1 MRSGHLRWLWPY
13 LRARLPALA
22 AVAALAVVASLLSI
36 ALPYLTKEIVDQGL
50 LAHDFHR
57 LERLC
62 WAILAIA
69 AAGFAIGALN
79 RWLYVRASADVLFAL
94 REDLYA
100 HLVSLPP
107 ALQRRRAVGDLVTRL
122 DGDVAEIQRFGT
134 DTVLAFVNGALA
146 LGATAAIM
154 IYMSWRLALIAAA
167 ALPLQLALR
176 QLARPW
182 ITARTRAVREQTS
195 AIAHFLYETLS
206 ATKAI
211 QAYGAERH
219 ESARLAGLNRTYL
232 GRLLAQQMLNFTVGG
247 VSNLLS
253 HGATAAVFLVG
264 GYRVIH
270 GETSVGT
277 LVAFV
282 AYMARG
288 TGSAVSLLNL
298 VTASQRARVSLDRVR
313 ELLEPGEPGV
323 AAVASPVES
332 ADPDEPASSAH
343 PVAYADPRA
352 GAARRRRRGELSFER
367 VRLGVAVC
375 GRPLLADTTLVF
387 DAGAKIVIHG
397 DSGAG
402 KSTLV
407 DALCRFVPLDAGR
420 IRLDGRDVATLA
432 PRALRRAVAVLVTE
446 PAIFRASLFENL
458 RYGRFDAPESAV
470 LRAARRAGVEAIA
483 DRLPSGYASLLGEHG
498 RELSTGERQRVA
510 LVRALLRD
518 PDVLVLDE
526 ALANLD
532 AAAAVELLHL
542 IDEQFGDR
550 TRIVVTHVP
559 SRVPSPDAVYEL
571 RDATLVRCDDRRA
584 RA

>member
-1 MRSGHLRWLWPY
+1 MRSRAVRWLWPY
-13 LRARLPALA
+13 LRPRLPALG

-50 LAHDFHR
+50 LARDFHR
-57 LERLC
+57 LAQLC
-62 WAILAIA
+62 LAILALA
-69 AAGFAIGALN
+69 VAGFAIGALN
-79 RWLYVRASADVLFAL
+79 RWLYVRVSADVLFAL

-107 ALQRRRAVGDLVTRL
+107 TIQRRRTVGDLVTRL

-154 IYMSWRLALIAAA
+154 IYMNWRLALIAAA

-176 QLARPW
+176 QVARPW

-195 AIAHFLYETLS
+195 AIAQFLYETLA

-211 QAYGAERH
+211 QGYGAEAH
-219 ESARLAGLNRTYL
+219 ESSRLARLNRAYL
-232 GRLLAQQMLNFTVGG
+232 ARLLAQQMLNFTVGG

-264 GYRVIH
+264 GYGVIH

-298 VTASQRARVSLDRVR
+298 VTAYQRARVSLDRVR
-313 ELLEPGEPGV
+313 ELLELDAPATPTVIATPTVV
-323 AAVASPVES
+323 AA
-332 ADPDEPASSAH
+332 PA
-343 PVAYADPRA
+343 P
-352 GAARRRRRGELSFER
+352 AAAAPSCERRRGELRLER
-367 VRLGVAVC
+367 VRLGTAIC
-375 GRPLLADTTLVF
+375 GRTLLADTTLSIE
-387 DAGAKIVIHG
+387 AGTKIVIHG
-397 DSGAG
+397 ESGVG

-420 IRLDGRDVATLA
+420 ILLDGRDIATTE
-432 PRALRRAVAVLVTE
+432 PHALRRAVAVLVTE
-446 PAIFRASLFENL
+446 PVIFRASLFDNL
-458 RYGRFDAPESAV
+458 RYGRFDAPESEV
-470 LRAARRAGVEAIA
+470 LRAARRAGVDTIA
-483 DRLPSGYASLLGEHG
+483 ERLPAGYAALLGEHG
-498 RELSTGERQRVA
+498 RELSTGERQRIA

-532 AAAAVELLHL
+532 AAAAVGLLHA
-542 IDEQFGDR
+542 IDEQFADR
-550 TRIVVTHVP
+550 TRIVVTHAP
-559 SRVPSPDAVYEL
+559 ARVPTPDAVYEL
-571 RDATLVRCDDRRA
+571 RDATLVRQDARRSHA
-584 RA
+584 

>member
-69 AAGFAIGALN
+69 GAGFAIGALN

-232 GRLLAQQMLNFTVGG
+232 GRLLAQQVLNFTVGG

-298 VTASQRARVSLDRVR
+298 VTASQRARVSLERVR
-313 ELLEPGEPGV
+313 ELLEPGESAESGESGV
-323 AAVASPVES
+323 AAVASSVDAPE
-332 ADPDEPASSAH
+332 PDGP
-343 PVAYADPRA
+343 A
-352 GAARRRRRGELSFER
+352 GAPRRRRRGELSFER

-375 GRPLLADTTLVF
+375 GRPLLADTTLAI

-420 IRLDGRDVATLA
+420 IRLDGCDVATIE

-446 PAIFRASLFENL
+446 PTIFRASLFDNL

-470 LRAARRAGVEAIA
+470 LRAAHRAGVEAIA

>member
-1 MRSGHLRWLWPY
+1 MRSRALRWLWPY
-13 LRARLPALA
+13 LRPRLPALA
-22 AVAALAVVASLLSI
+22 GVAALAVVASLLSI

-57 LERLC
+57 LAQLC
-62 WAILAIA
+62 SAILALA

-79 RWLYVRASADVLFAL
+79 RWLYVRVSADVLFAL

-154 IYMSWRLALIAAA
+154 VYMSWRLALIAAA

-176 QLARPW
+176 HLARPW

-195 AIAHFLYETLS
+195 AIAQFLYETLA

-211 QAYGAERH
+211 QGYGAEPH
-219 ESARLAGLNRTYL
+219 ESARLARLNRAYL
-232 GRLLAQQMLNFTVGG
+232 GRLLAQQMLNFTIGG
-247 VSNLLS
+247 ISNLLS

-298 VTASQRARVSLDRVR
+298 VTAYQRARVSLDRVR
-313 ELLEPGEPGV
+313 ELLEPATAGIATD
-323 AAVASPVES
+323 AAPA
-332 ADPDEPASSAH
+332 EPA
-343 PVAYADPRA
+343 
-352 GAARRRRRGELSFER
+352 
-367 VRLGVAVC
+367 
-375 GRPLLADTTLVF
+375 
-387 DAGAKIVIHG
+387 
-397 DSGAG
+397 
-402 KSTLV
+402 
-407 DALCRFVPLDAGR
+407 
-420 IRLDGRDVATLA
+420 A
-432 PRALRRAVAVLVTE
+432 PTE
-446 PAIFRASLFENL
+446 PAA
-458 RYGRFDAPESAV
+458 
-470 LRAARRAGVEAIA
+470 
-483 DRLPSGYASLLGEHG
+483 
-498 RELSTGERQRVA
+498 
-510 LVRALLRD
+510 
-518 PDVLVLDE
+518 
-526 ALANLD
+526 
-532 AAAAVELLHL
+532 
-542 IDEQFGDR
+542 
-550 TRIVVTHVP
+550 
-559 SRVPSPDAVYEL
+559 
-571 RDATLVRCDDRRA
+571 
-584 RA
+584 